1 LDTLE
6 AITSRRSIRAYLDK
20 PVSRE
25 TVASILQHAR
35 WAPSG
40 TNTQPW
46 QVAVLTGASKDR
58 LTQALIDTA
67 ESGQESNPDYHYYP
81 QEWRDPYKSRRKQI
95 GMSMYQ
101 ALGIGLKEIEKRK
114 QAWYNNYRFFGAP
127 VGLLFFIDSDLEQ
140 GSWMD
145 LGMFLQNIMLAAQAT
160 GLATCPQASLAEF
173 PDVVRQTLGLPATL
187 QVACGMSLGYAD
199 PDAPVN
205 AFELSR
211 EEVDSFTR
219 WYE

>member
-20 PVSRE
+20 PVSKE
-25 TVASILQHAR
+25 TISSILQHAR

-46 QVAVLTGASKDR
+46 QVAVLTGAGKEQ
-58 LTQALIDTA
+58 LTRALIDNA
-67 ESGQESNPDYHYYP
+67 EQGNKPNPDYNYYP
-81 QEWRDPYKSRRKQI
+81 LEWREPYRNRRKQV

-101 ALGIGLKEIEKRK
+101 ALGITMDDTEKRK

-145 LGMFLQNIMLAAQAT
+145 LGMFLQNIMLTTQAM

-173 PDVVRQTLGLPATL
+173 PDVVRQTLGLPDTV

-205 AFELSR
+205 RFERVR
-211 EEVDSFTR
+211 EEANSFTR